1 MESDGKINV
10 NALIRATLRKE
21 NKSGQQDGYKI
32 EEDKLWYYDKEANQ
46 TNLGEVAK
54 LQLN

>member
-21 NKSGQQDGYKI
+21 NKSGQQDRYKI